1 MADTRSGNVQRFREE
16 QGATRVHILT
26 AVAPFTVSQDRFVLI
41 ETAEGARL
49 VACTRCTP
57 RTALSHGQTRDIPPD
72 TLARFLGAVSA
83 AEAAWSRDAVPENVH
98 DGVTIIVEWAD
109 TDTYCRTRMV
119 APPEGSPHAR
129 LLAAWTDAFEEV
141 RRTLR

>member
-1 MADTRSGNVQRFREE
+1 MPDTRASNVQRFRED
-16 QGATRVHILT
+16 QGAARVHILT

-41 ETAEGARL
+41 EVAEGARL

-57 RTALSHGQTRDIPPD
+57 RTALIHGQTRAIPPD
-72 TLARFLGAVSA
+72 TLARFLDAVNA
-83 AEAAWSRDAVPENVH
+83 AEAAWSGDAVPENIH

-109 TDTYCRTRMV
+109 ADAYRRTRMV
-119 APPEGSPHAR
+119 APPEGSPHGR
-129 LLAAWTDAFEEV
+129 LLAAWTDAFEEA